1 MGRLKGEDS
10 SRPAPF
16 MKPWL
21 FRRFIVRRL
30 SRNPIRALLL
40 VIAIAVAT
48 TLIASVYRVSVA
60 GVNSFEESLG
70 FSPQD
75 YPLVITPRGGGIQLS
90 ELGACLAPLRTSFAF
105 AAYRRQAAELTT
117 HHARH
122 AVTIIGIGGFQDQG
136 SQSSI
141 AGETL
146 LSREAQRRFGVAP
159 GARVQ
164 ITTPY
169 GTHEGTVETTARL
182 GQNLPSDGVIIPL
195 TRLFTAPHLP
205 VVDAILVRP
214 YGDQPPVH
222 YQKALTQ
229 WVQSC
234 GALSVPIQV
243 DTSSSRVERGESLV
257 AAYRFNVMI
266 MASMALLVCT
276 LLVSQATQLSL
287 RNLSR
292 ELSVLRTL
300 GVGRAQC
307 MASVVQEAAML
318 AALGALMGV
327 TVGEPIT
334 VWITQLFLQTAHDI
348 YNISLASAAQA
359 KPIQAAIVVCGMIAV
374 SALGAAFG
382 GLDALRVAPSLGTR
396 SEHTGVKPIAH
407 RWALITALTT
417 TLSCL
422 LIALIAIRTESTL
435 FAYLFV
441 AGCIAAVA
449 GITPYV
455 IVIASRCLSIIPGSV
470 LIWFAQGGIKT
481 RGRGFLLG
489 AVGASLGMSLI
500 CALSL
505 MVGSFRETLDRWAA
519 QRLQGDLFVSAA
531 LEGQENES
539 RIPAAFE
546 EDARTIPGVS
556 RVVPYYETM
565 TTYRDQPLVV
575 AASDVATQIDRGIYV
590 VRAGS
595 LDRELLRTGRAA
607 LISES
612 AARKL
617 KLSVG
622 DVISLEGTTLP
633 VVAVIQEFG
642 TEHPLVH
649 IDRSLFRSLY
659 PGHDP
664 KNLTID
670 TASHEA
676 IGDIRA
682 DLQKRIGVVG
692 VVRDNRELRSLVLT
706 LFDRTFQVTLSVR
719 WIVFGIA
726 LLGLLLASL
735 QHLWERRRE
744 IKTMH
749 VLGFSPYQIIGAQVV
764 EMTVVSALPVCVG
777 LLGGGVLG
785 WGLTALVN
793 PRSFGW
799 SLHFSLSPTPALIAI
814 GFIVGVAL
822 AVAVATRSML
832 ATTIKE
838 AKLADE

>member
-10 SRPAPF
+10 SRPALF
-16 MKPWL
+16 MRPWL

-30 SRNPIRALLL
+30 SRNPIRAFLL
-40 VIAIAVAT
+40 VTAIAVAT

-60 GVNSFEESLG
+60 GVHSFEESLG

-75 YPLVITPRGGGIQLS
+75 YPLVIAPRGGGIQLS

-105 AAYRRQAAELTT
+105 AAYRREAGELTT
-117 HHARH
+117 RGTRH
-122 AVTIIGIGGFQDQG
+122 AAAIIGIGGFQDQG
-136 SQSSI
+136 AQSAL
-141 AGETL
+141 AGEIR
-146 LSREAQRRFGVAP
+146 LSHEAQRRFGLTP
-159 GARVQ
+159 GDLVE
-164 ITTPY
+164 ITTQ
-169 GTHEGTVETTARL
+169 HGTVQGPVEPASTIGNA
-182 GQNLPSDGVIIPL
+182 LPSDGLIIPL
-195 TRLFTAPHLP
+195 SRLFSGSRPP

-214 YGDQPPVH
+214 YGDKPLVH
-222 YQKALTQ
+222 YQHALTQ
-229 WVQSC
+229 WLLSC
-234 GALSVPIQV
+234 GALSAPIQV
-243 DTSSSRVERGESLV
+243 DTSTSRIERGESLV

-300 GVGRAQC
+300 GVERAAC

-318 AALGALMGV
+318 AGLGALLGV
-327 TVGEPIT
+327 TVGEPLT

-348 YNISLASAAQA
+348 YNISLGAAGHGQL
-359 KPIQAAIVVCGMIAV
+359 IQAAIVVCGMVAV
-374 SALGAAFG
+374 SSVGAAFG

-407 RWALITALTT
+407 RWALLVALTT
-417 TLSCL
+417 TVSCL
-422 LIALIAIRTESTL
+422 LIALIAIWTESTL

-441 AGCIAAVA
+441 AGCIGAVA
-449 GITPYV
+449 GVTPYV
-455 IVIASRCLSIIPGSV
+455 IVVASRWLSVLPGSV
-470 LIWFAQGGIKT
+470 LVWFAQGGIKT

-519 QRLQGDLFVSAA
+519 QRLHGDLFVSAA
-531 LEGQENES
+531 LEGQGNES
-539 RIPAAFE
+539 RIPAPFE
-546 EDARTIPGVS
+546 DNVRTIRGVS
-556 RVVPYYETM
+556 RVVPYFETM
-565 TTYRDQPLVV
+565 TTYRDHPLVV
-575 AASDVATQIDRGIYV
+575 AASDVATQIDRGVYV
-590 VRAGS
+590 VRAGN

-649 IDRSLFRSLY
+649 VDRSLFRSLY
-659 PGHDP
+659 PAHDP

-670 TASHEA
+670 TALPEA
-676 IGDIRA
+676 IADIRA

-692 VVRDNRELRSLVLT
+692 IVRDNRELRTLVLT

-764 EMTVVSALPVCVG
+764 EMTVVCALPVCVG
-777 LLGGGVLG
+777 LLGGGFLG

-799 SLHFSLSPTPALIAI
+799 SLHFSLSLTPVLIAI

-822 AVAVATRSML
+822 AVGLATRSML